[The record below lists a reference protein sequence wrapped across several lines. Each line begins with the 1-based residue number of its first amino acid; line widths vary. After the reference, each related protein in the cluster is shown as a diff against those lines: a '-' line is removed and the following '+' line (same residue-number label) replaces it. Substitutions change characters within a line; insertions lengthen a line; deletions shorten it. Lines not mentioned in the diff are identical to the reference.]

1 MRPSPAITNAWISI
15 MRTQQLLLGAIER
28 ALKAENLPPL
38 GWYDVLLELS
48 RAENDRL
55 RPFEIEERTLMAQHN
70 LSRLLDRM
78 EKAELVEREVY
89 AQDARGRWV
98 ILTAQGRTM
107 QAAMWR
113 VYAAAL
119 QRHIGDK
126 IDDRQAEQLCA
137 LMSPLTVDLRKTT

>member
-1 MRPSPAITNAWISI
+1 MKPSPAVTNAWISI
-15 MRTQQLLLGAIER
+15 MRTQQLLLAAMER

-38 GWYDVLLELS
+38 GWYDVMLELS
-48 RAENDRL
+48 RAESGRL

-78 EKAELVEREVY
+78 EKAELVERAVHAE
-89 AQDARGRWV
+89 DARGRWV
-98 ILTAQGRTM
+98 ILTAKGRAM

-119 QRHIGDK
+119 QRHVGEK
-126 IDDRQAEQLCA
+126 IDDEQASQLSD
-137 LMSPLTVDLRKTT
+137 LMSRLTRGL